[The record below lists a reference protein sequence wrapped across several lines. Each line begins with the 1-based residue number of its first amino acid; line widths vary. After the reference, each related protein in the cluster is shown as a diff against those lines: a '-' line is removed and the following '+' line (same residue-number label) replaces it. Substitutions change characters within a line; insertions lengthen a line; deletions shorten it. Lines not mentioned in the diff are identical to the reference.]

1 VKVYSRQILVFGRET
16 FLCQILIKRFK
27 IIGYEVFFVPGN
39 KRRFPKFKKLGL
51 DFVIIDELSAQT
63 NSYNLQY
70 KIHQISEIPVIK
82 LTPTKV
88 SDKIIESRL
97 ALNYCFFKP
106 LSLKRAEILVNPTLK
121 SSQLTKVSTLTKER
135 PKLFYINN
143 LIIDLTK
150 KQVLKNNVELKLTV
164 IQFNL
169 LKLLTDNIG
178 KGLKRSTILFHIWGY
193 IPERDVDT
201 RLIDVHI
208 SRLRSKIEEI
218 PNKPDLIITVRG
230 VGYMLNPSKI

>member
-1 VKVYSRQILVFGRET
+1 MKVYSRQILVFGRET
-16 FLCQILIKRFK
+16 FLCQILIKRLK

-97 ALNYCFFKP
+97 ALNYFFFKP

-121 SSQLTKVSTLTKER
+121 SSQLTKVSTLTEER

-150 KQVLKNNVELKLTV
+150 EQVLKNNVELKLTV

-208 SRLRSKIEEI
+208 SRLRSKIEET